1 MTLSYSDINLLR
13 YIQKRQRIAL
23 SSVANQFHKNETSIR
38 RSVRLINLFAGDQL
52 IMIQKGVCISQI
64 SYKQSVDFIQKINGS
79 DYISSVTERFHVMI
93 VMIFFH
99 GYVNASTLYETW
111 GLSTATKK
119 KDTIQLRR
127 FLKDY
132 NLQLDVLKKKGLT
145 ITGDELQFRFLVI
158 DILHPLFEFTFDNE
172 MVARFANT
180 PLENYSYRLTT
191 QYLLPAFPNAV
202 QQLNL
207 IFEKQ
212 SMILNYPSRKFML
225 LYICFMD
232 IRPCSNEAAFT
243 YRLPLAPLN
252 LHFSDHPL
260 ENKLYNV
267 VASMMNFSRSIEF
280 PHDKTLWHITEQ
292 FLEQV
297 VNHLNNPFIIQ
308 ESFINEIYNYFY
320 REIIINHFRC
330 TFVDKTTEDTREQ
343 FKELYELIEKY
354 ESYYKAAYQFSFK
367 DEQIS
372 TLTLL
377 VQKHILRNRI
387 VVKKRKKIIV
397 MTNISFER
405 ISYFLEQLQEYVS
418 IQWVATLNINDIHKL
433 KELKYDYI
441 LTFSARNLN
450 ILKSHNLPVI
460 RINFFV
466 TEKDIER
473 LHNYGFRSLN
483 HRFLLTN
490 FISEISGKTDTE
502 IGKQLSESYN
512 EFFV

>member
-1 MTLSYSDINLLR
+1 M
-13 YIQKRQRIAL
+13 
-23 SSVANQFHKNETSIR
+23 
-38 RSVRLINLFAGDQL
+38 
-52 IMIQKGVCISQI
+52 
-64 SYKQSVDFIQKINGS
+64 
-79 DYISSVTERFHVMI
+79 
-93 VMIFFH
+93 
-99 GYVNASTLYETW
+99 
-111 GLSTATKK
+111 
-119 KDTIQLRR
+119 
-127 FLKDY
+127 
-132 NLQLDVLKKKGLT
+132 
-145 ITGDELQFRFLVI
+145 
-158 DILHPLFEFTFDNE
+158 
-172 MVARFANT
+172 
-180 PLENYSYRLTT
+180 
-191 QYLLPAFPNAV
+191 
-202 QQLNL
+202 
-207 IFEKQ
+207 
-212 SMILNYPSRKFML
+212 
-225 LYICFMD
+225 
-232 IRPCSNEAAFT
+232 
-243 YRLPLAPLN
+243 
-252 LHFSDHPL
+252 
-260 ENKLYNV
+260 
-267 VASMMNFSRSIEF
+267 
-280 PHDKTLWHITEQ
+280 
-292 FLEQV
+292 
-297 VNHLNNPFIIQ
+297 
-308 ESFINEIYNYFY
+308 
-320 REIIINHFRC
+320 
-330 TFVDKTTEDTREQ
+330 
-343 FKELYELIEKY
+343 YELIEKY

-450 ILKSHNLPVI
+450 ILKSHILPVI